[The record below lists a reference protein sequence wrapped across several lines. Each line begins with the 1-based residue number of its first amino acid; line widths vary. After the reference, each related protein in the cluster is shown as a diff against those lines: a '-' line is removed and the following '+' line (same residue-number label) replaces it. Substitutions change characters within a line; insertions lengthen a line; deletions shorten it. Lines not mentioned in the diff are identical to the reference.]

1 MNLKANKT
9 FFKNI
14 LWAVFCFIFAS
25 FLAALAVPALIP
37 PIESLSGRAL
47 SYEVLVR
54 LYIIFASA
62 LLAWLITIIGW
73 WRPRAIIWRRGLI
86 FSWGA
91 FLALLLIFIFDQR
104 WSLIEEYSWIRY
116 PTAAALF
123 LGALLWLRLASRNRF
138 NKTILSSF
146 SLLALGLIFAGADE
160 LFLIHERIG
169 DGLQNFFHWPGYV
182 TDLVTVFYGLV
193 GLAVIFFIARILNKF
208 LSSIQKQFLAVAYLS
223 GMLLFITA
231 TAFDTLDNQMF
242 AVIQSIADKLVWRGH
257 EFSDFWFIVWQPKFF
272 FNAWEEVLEFFAAV
286 FFAFGAYGIMIKDN
300 LLQPPLERA
309 IGARF
314 SLGQKTMLA
323 VSGCVVI
330 VIIFLISF
338 SWRVNNNVFVKI
350 ADLRKGLYHT
360 DDLFYHPQ
368 WGVIV
373 ANESAPALAG
383 GHNGPGVFV
392 LQNGA
397 LTRLPDPQK
406 QLRDIDS
413 VAANSKAIYVSDST
427 QGKIFRYST
436 IEGWVPLPVVKDYP
450 PHPEALFVDE
460 NDLITVIDESEGS
473 ITRIYPDGKFIK
485 EKPEHV
491 LFKTPEG
498 IIWHPALKTFL
509 ITDDTTGAIFK
520 YNPGRNLEIFAD
532 EQDGLRYPEDIAV
545 GARGEVIVSD
555 NGRREIIVFSAE
567 GRELKRLRFPLL
579 YRDLQGIAVDGS
591 GSTFIIS
598 SDGFGSSSFI
608 SSVLW
613 KIQKTAF

>member
-1 MNLKANKT
+1 MNLKINKT

-14 LWAVFCFIFAS
+14 LWAVFCFIFAG

-37 PIESLSGRAL
+37 PIESLAGRAL

-91 FLALLLIFIFDQR
+91 FLALLLVFIFDQR

-116 PTAAALF
+116 PTAATLF
-123 LGALLWLRLASRNRF
+123 LGALLWLKLASRNRF
-138 NKTILSSF
+138 NKNVLSVF
-146 SLLALGLIFAGADE
+146 SLLALGLVFAASDE

-169 DGLQNFFHWPGYV
+169 DGLQKFFHWPGYV

-193 GLAVIFFIARILNKF
+193 GLAVIFFIARVLNKS
-208 LSSIQKQFLAVAYLS
+208 LSLIQKQFLAVVYLS
-223 GMLLFITA
+223 GMFLFITA

-242 AVIQSIADKLVWRGH
+242 AIIRSAADKLVWRGH

-286 FFAFGAYGIMIKDN
+286 FFAFGAYGITIKDN
-300 LLQPPLERA
+300 LLQPFLERA
-309 IGARF
+309 ISARF
-314 SLGQKTMLA
+314 GLKQKIILV
-323 VSGCVVI
+323 VSVCAAI

-338 SWRVNNNVFVKI
+338 TWRVNNNIFVKI
-350 ADLRKGLYHT
+350 ADLRAGLYHT
-360 DDLFYHPQ
+360 DDLFYHPR

-373 ANESAPALAG
+373 ANESAPDLAG
-383 GHNGPGVFV
+383 SHSGPGVFV
-392 LQNGA
+392 LQNDV
-397 LTRLPDPQK
+397 LTRLPDPQR

-413 VAANSKAIYVSDST
+413 VTANSKAIYVSDST
-427 QGKIFRYST
+427 QGKIFRYS
-436 IEGWVPLPVVKDYP
+436 IVEGWVPLPVVKDHP

-473 ITRIYPDGKFIK
+473 ITRIYPDGKLIK

-491 LFKTPEG
+491 LFKAPEG
-498 IIWHPALKTFL
+498 IIWHPTLKTFL
-509 ITDDTTGAIFK
+509 ITDDTTGVIFK
-520 YNPGRNLEIFAD
+520 YKPGQKLEIFA
-532 EQDGLRYPEDIAV
+532 EAQDGLRYPEDIAV
-545 GARGEVIVSD
+545 GSRGEVIVSD
-555 NGRREIIVFSAE
+555 NGRREIIIFSAE

-579 YRDLQGIAVDGS
+579 YRDLQGVAMDSS
-591 GSTFIIS
+591 GSIFIIS
-598 SDGFGSSSFI
+598 SDGFGNSSFI
-608 SSVLW
+608 SSILW